1 MMPIWPRISN
11 LMSGYSDGED
21 MMLVLGGD
29 GWKRRGDLQCAGKS
43 WTGYERSGLIAGL
56 EQRCLVVQ

>member
-1 MMPIWPRISN
+1 MMPIWPRISK

-29 GWKRRGDLQCAGKS
+29 GYNVG
-43 WTGYERSGLIAGL
+43 GL
-56 EQRCLVVQ
+56 ECFREKLDGV